1 MRLAR
6 ARELLDAAASN
17 IETDEQAA
25 ANPPNTNAPVHP
37 SPAAAA
43 VWLSSKHSS
52 GIATRITDHQ
62 RQPPLGSIR
71 HDQNRGLANSSCRAS
86 LPLLPDRPRRRSS
99 NRAVPPPTPP
109 NHHRV
114 RPIARP
120 SIQPAPPYWSPNRSC
135 QTPSTSPTQAYCC
148 GQIAVTLTRNSLA
161 RLPQVRS
168 SEASGRRPPARG
180 CSIAR
185 RPPKPFTMSAT
196 GSLITASESRRSFIA
211 IWLNLDAPYTRGTL
225 RFSTVINTEPSQ
237 AERLSWGGGRTAF
250 LVA

>member
-1 MRLAR
+1 MTKIAVLRTAR
-6 ARELLDAAASN
+6 VEPACRCSLTGRGDARRTGRS
-17 IETDEQAA
+17 
-25 ANPPNTNAPVHP
+25 
-37 SPAAAA
+37 
-43 VWLSSKHSS
+43 
-52 GIATRITDHQ
+52 RRQ
-62 RQPPLGSIR
+62 R
-71 HDQNRGLANSSCRAS
+71 
-86 LPLLPDRPRRRSS
+86 
-99 NRAVPPPTPP
+99 TP

-135 QTPSTSPTQAYCC
+135 QTPSTSPTQAHCC

-196 GSLITASESRRSFIA
+196 GSLITASRKPPFVHRHLAQFRRTLHLRYPA
-211 IWLNLDAPYTRGTL
+211 IFHRD
-225 RFSTVINTEPSQ
+225 
-237 AERLSWGGGRTAF
+237 
-250 LVA
+250 

>member
-1 MRLAR
+1 MTKIAVLRTAR
-6 ARELLDAAASN
+6 VEPACRCSLTGRGDARRTWRS
-17 IETDEQAA
+17 
-25 ANPPNTNAPVHP
+25 
-37 SPAAAA
+37 
-43 VWLSSKHSS
+43 
-52 GIATRITDHQ
+52 RRQ
-62 RQPPLGSIR
+62 R
-71 HDQNRGLANSSCRAS
+71 
-86 LPLLPDRPRRRSS
+86 
-99 NRAVPPPTPP
+99 TP

-185 RPPKPFTMSAT
+185 RPPKPF
-196 GSLITASESRRSFIA
+196 A